1 MIFLFKSFLPSLVRI
16 IAQVNWN
23 NQLDYHS
30 YNFLPIFK
38 PNIYLKLLAKNAHMK
53 TPKIPPS
60 FAANISN
67 FNSELETAFSWFSA
81 NLGNILFIIFI
92 GVATTLVAR
101 SVNRLMESYFK
112 KASHRLHMD
121 ITAFRMFR
129 HIVIALIYSMGI
141 ITVISIIPSLK
152 DLSVALFAGAGIAG
166 IVIGF
171 AAQSTLS
178 NIIAGL
184 SLAIF
189 QPFRV
194 GDRLDIMN
202 EYGKVADLN
211 LRHTVIITW
220 DNRRL
225 IIPNSKMS
233 SEAIINWTIEDP
245 AVIWP
250 IDVGIGYD
258 ADIDKARKIMIEEAR
273 KHPNVMPP
281 HEVKYSV
288 IRPSILK
295 SDILN
300 MGFLDSPVLNAVDP
314 DFRERGE
321 VKVNVTSLGEYSV
334 NLRLLVWFK
343 DRSVAYGSGCEIR
356 EAIKKR
362 FDKEGITI
370 PYPHR
375 TIVFKGDIDR
385 EKKGKVG
392 NEILSSAEAKKT
404 EIRF

>member
-1 MIFLFKSFLPSLVRI
+1 ME
-16 IAQVNWN
+16 
-23 NQLDYHS
+23 
-30 YNFLPIFK
+30 
-38 PNIYLKLLAKNAHMK
+38 
-53 TPKIPPS
+53 TPKIQPS
-60 FAANISN
+60 LAENISH
-67 FNSELETAFSWFSA
+67 FDGGLQQAFSWFSA
-81 NLGNILFIIFI
+81 NLGNILFILF
-92 GVATTLVAR
+92 VALCTVLLAR
-101 SVNRLMESYFK
+101 NANRLMESYFK
-112 KASHRLHMD
+112 KVSGKLHMD

-129 HIVIALIYSMGI
+129 HVSVAIIYFLGI
-141 ITVISIIPSLK
+141 IVVIFSIPSLTN
-152 DLSVALFAGAGIAG
+152 LSVALFTGAGIAG

-178 NIIAGL
+178 NIIAGI
-184 SLAIF
+184 SLAVF

-194 GDRLDIMN
+194 GDRLNIMD

-225 IIPNSKMS
+225 IIPNSKIS
-233 SEAIINWTIEDP
+233 NEAIINWTIEDP

-273 KHPNVMPP
+273 KHANVMPH

-288 IRPSILK
+288 IKPSLLK

-300 MGFLDSPVLNAVDP
+300 MGFIDAPVLNAVDP
-314 DFRERGE
+314 DFRERGI
-321 VKVNVTSLGEYSV
+321 VKVNVTELGEYSV

-343 DRSVAYGSGCEIR
+343 DRSVAFSSGCEIR

-375 TIVFKGDIDR
+375 TIIFKEDI
-385 EKKGKVG
+385 EKGKKGAEK
-392 NEILSSAEAKKT
+392 LASAEENKMRIVMENRVK
-404 EIRF
+404 EFEN

>member
-1 MIFLFKSFLPSLVRI
+1 M
-16 IAQVNWN
+16 Q
-23 NQLDYHS
+23 D
-30 YNFLPIFK
+30 
-38 PNIYLKLLAKNAHMK
+38 ME
-53 TPKIPPS
+53 TPKIPSS
-60 FAANISN
+60 FAENVSHVDRG
-67 FNSELETAFSWFSA
+67 LEHAFSWFSDDV
-81 NLGNILFIIFI
+81 GNILFIILI
-92 GVATTLVAR
+92 GLGTILVAR
-101 SVNRLMESYFK
+101 NVNRLLESYFK
-112 KASHRLHMD
+112 KASSKLHMD

-129 HIVIALIYSMGI
+129 HITVATIYFMGI
-141 ITVISIIPSLK
+141 IVVIFSIPELSS
-152 DLSVALFAGAGIAG
+152 LSVPLFTGAGIAG

-184 SLAIF
+184 SLAVF

-194 GDRLDIMN
+194 GDRLNIMN

-225 IIPNSKMS
+225 IIPNSMIS
-233 SEAIINWTIEDP
+233 NEAIINWTIEDP

-258 ADIDKARKIMIEEAR
+258 VDIDKARKIMIEEAR

-281 HEVKYSV
+281 HEVKYSMV
-288 IRPSILK
+288 KPSLIK
-295 SDILN
+295 SETHN
-300 MGFLDSPVLNAVDP
+300 MGFLDSPVLHTVDP

-321 VKVNVTSLGEYSV
+321 VKVNVIELGEFSV

-343 DRSVAYGSGCEIR
+343 DRSIAYGSGCEIR

-362 FDKEGITI
+362 FDREGIEI
-370 PYPHR
+370 PYPYR
-375 TIVFKGDIDR
+375 IIVYKTDI
-385 EKKGKVG
+385 EKERK
-392 NEILSSAEAKKT
+392 AT
-404 EIRF
+404 ERL